1 MKLKNLRKRK
11 LTESAGLDFMSLM
24 QKAIR
29 RHRLNES
36 CEDEEGLDEFA
47 DDETEDFGDE
57 DMDMDADLADDELE
71 GDEDMVTITISRALA
86 EELGLAV
93 EEATGDDL
101 EGGDDIEITDEDV
114 AEADANIEAEDA
126 ADAALSEEDE
136 EGEEEEETE
145 VEVDV
150 TVDGE
155 PEEDCTYE
163 EDEEAFVAQKTT
175 APTRTRFTGSYRNEP
190 TVASI
195 IKGAIAKSADY
206 KTVADG
212 SPKRTPLTGTFKNE
226 PTVKSRYQTGTRWL
240 QNT

>member
-57 DMDMDADLADDELE
+57 DMDMDADLADDELAGE
-71 GDEDMVTITISRALA
+71 DDMVTITISRALA

-93 EEATGDDL
+93 EEATGDDF
-101 EGGDDIEITDEDV
+101 EGADDIEITDDDV

-136 EGEEEEETE
+136 EGEEEEE

-150 TVDGE
+150 KVDGE
-155 PEEDCTYE
+155 EKCSYE

-175 APTRTRFTGSYRNEP
+175 APTRQRFTGSYKNEP

-206 KTVADG
+206 KTVTDG
-212 SPKRTPLTGTFKNE
+212 SPKRTPLTGTYKNE
-226 PTVKSRYQTGTRWL
+226 PTIKSRYQTGTRWL

>member
-57 DMDMDADLADDELE
+57 DMDVDAELADDELA
-71 GDEDMVTITISRALA
+71 GDEDMVTIRVPRSVA
-86 EELGLAV
+86 EELGVAV
-93 EEATGDDL
+93 EEATDEEIGD
-101 EGGDDIEITDEDV
+101 EDIEITDEDV

-126 ADAALSEEDE
+126 ADAAFGEEDE

-155 PEEDCTYE
+155 PEEECTYE
-163 EDEEAFVAQKTT
+163 EDEEAFVATKTT
-175 APTRTRFTGSYRNEP
+175 APTRQRFTGSYKNEP

-206 KTVADG
+206 KTVTDG
-212 SPKRTPLTGTFKNE
+212 SPKRTQLTQTYNNSG
-226 PTVKSRYQTGTRWL
+226 TVKSRYQTGTRWL